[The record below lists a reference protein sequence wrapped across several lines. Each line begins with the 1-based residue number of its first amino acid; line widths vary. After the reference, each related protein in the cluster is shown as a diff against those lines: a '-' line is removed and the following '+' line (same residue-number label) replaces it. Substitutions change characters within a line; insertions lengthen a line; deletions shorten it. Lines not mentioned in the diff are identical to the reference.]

1 MKGGV
6 PITPVVHRGLADKT
20 GRRSTIFPIATTM
33 EDWRRLLPRFNHP
46 PMIERSHQDRAAWG
60 DHTCDVMFQG
70 GASYETEFN
79 GTPPFTPTRLDGLR
93 AIGSWPGAGSSQVVL
108 TILQLDSLV
117 TVVVV
122 GYFMVRSFT

>member
-1 MKGGV
+1 MFPSLLLFIEV
-6 PITPVVHRGLADKT
+6 WPT
-20 GRRSTIFPIATTM
+20 RR
-33 EDWRRLLPRFNHP
+33 EDAQPS
-46 PMIERSHQDRAAWG
+46 IQDRAACD
-60 DHTCDVMFQG
+60 DHTCDVIFQG